1 MNYIIINRKF
11 EHHEPV
17 GKSLD
22 FLSFLFIPV
31 AIFGEKQAI
40 MESIAHFYREINSGF
55 LNKSCDQ
62 GFEISYLAEYDE
74 NDQPLFQKFVHYT
87 PENHEKIKK
96 MMKGDDCMEFFIH
109 ETDLIKYYKDFKMGQ
124 LQKALENEPPKKVLK
139 DAYLLSEQV
148 IKEYFE
154 NIGSSRILRTL
165 EGLVKIIQECMDRG
179 NLEFIDVFHVTKKD
193 YHSYTH
199 CINTSM
205 YCMALATNLK
215 MQPDAVRKIGL
226 GGMLFDIGKKSVP
239 YEIIIKE
246 GKLEPDEFQFIR
258 KHPSAGRKALNDMK
272 CYSENI
278 LRMVA
283 EHHEKFDGTG
293 YPFELKG
300 DKISLYARICNIMD
314 VFGALTAPRKNR
326 PGMTPFAA
334 LSEMKNNMEG
344 QFDMRILVNFIK
356 TLADAAAA
364 KVSASKSAGSSQ
376 SSGNQVA
383 ASA

>member
-1 MNYIIINRKF
+1 
-11 EHHEPV
+11 
-17 GKSLD
+17 
-22 FLSFLFIPV
+22 
-31 AIFGEKQAI
+31 

-62 GFEISYLAEYDE
+62 GFEISYLSEYDE
-74 NDQPLFQKFVHYT
+74 NDEPLFQKFVHYT

-96 MMKGDDCMEFFIH
+96 MMEGDDCMEFFIH
-109 ETDLIKYYKDFKMGQ
+109 ETDLIKYYKDFKMGE

-215 MQPDAVRKIGL
+215 MQPGAVRKIGL

-239 YEIIIKE
+239 YEIIMKE
-246 GKLEPDEFQFIR
+246 GKLEPEEFQFIR

-300 DKISLYARICNIMD
+300 EKISLYARICNIMD